1 MIGICIF
8 PEKKGMTS
16 ILELQFFREEIAE
29 GVFFSQF
36 RNSLFKSNQIG
47 VNFLDRL
54 SEEKAA
60 PNAFFPLVLSRTSAD
75 YPTMRALNRKLSAL
89 YSAGIWD
96 HVGKSGDL
104 QRFGLCATAIDD
116 SFAIEHEK
124 VLAEL
129 ARTLCGC
136 LFRPVLENGVFP
148 EKNFEVLKQI
158 LIDMNNAE
166 INDKALYAYRRGTE
180 ETYRGEPAAVNAYG
194 EIEEIRRITPR
205 SAYEAYTEAL
215 RTKNIEI
222 LCVGK
227 GDFSEIREMFREEFR
242 RIDRVP
248 LPRPEN
254 RPSFLKGEPV
264 TVVQPM
270 EIAQSK
276 LYLALKADIKNRY
289 AARVMCEL
297 FGSDVSSKLFTVVRE
312 KLSLCYYCSSSVD
325 LDKGTM
331 TVESG
336 VEEENVEK
344 AKEEILRQLDE
355 IRNGNF
361 TDEELRKIKN
371 SLENAFGAWY
381 DTINNVSNWYT
392 ARILENNIESPEER
406 LKKLLSVTRE
416 EIIEAACSFRLDTTY
431 VLSAGKENE

>member
-1 MIGICIF
+1 M
-8 PEKKGMTS
+8 
-16 ILELQFFREEIAE
+16 ELQFLREEIAE

-36 RNSLFKSNQIG
+36 RNSQFKSNQVD
-47 VNFLDRL
+47 VNFIDRL
-54 SEEKAA
+54 SGEKAA
-60 PNAFFPLVLSRTSAD
+60 LNAFFPLVLSRTSAD

-96 HVGKSGDL
+96 HVTKSGDL
-104 QRFGLCATAIDD
+104 QRFGLCATGLDD

-129 ARTLCGC
+129 VRTLCGC

-180 ETYRGEPAAVNAYG
+180 ETYRGEPAAVCFCGGN
-194 EIEEIRRITPR
+194 EEIQKITPR

-215 RTKNIEI
+215 RTQNIEI

-242 RIDRVP
+242 RIGREP

-254 RPSFLKGEPV
+254 RPSYLKGEPI

-270 EIAQSK
+270 EVAQSK
-276 LYLALKADIKNRY
+276 LYLSFKADIKNRQ
-289 AARVMCEL
+289 AARVMCYL
-297 FGSDVSSKLFTVVRE
+297 FGGDVSSKLFTVVRE
-312 KLSLCYYCSSSVD
+312 KLSLCYYCSSSID
-325 LDKGTM
+325 PDKGTI

-344 AKEEILRQLDE
+344 AKEEILRQLGE
-355 IRNGNF
+355 LQNGNF
-361 TDEELRKIKN
+361 TDEELQKIKN
-371 SLENAFGAWY
+371 SLENAYGAYY
-381 DTINNVSNWYT
+381 DTINNVSGWYI
-392 ARILENNIESPEER
+392 ARILENDIEAPAER

-416 EIIEAACSFRLDTTY
+416 EIIEAARSFRLDTTY
-431 VLSAGKENE
+431 VLSAGKENA